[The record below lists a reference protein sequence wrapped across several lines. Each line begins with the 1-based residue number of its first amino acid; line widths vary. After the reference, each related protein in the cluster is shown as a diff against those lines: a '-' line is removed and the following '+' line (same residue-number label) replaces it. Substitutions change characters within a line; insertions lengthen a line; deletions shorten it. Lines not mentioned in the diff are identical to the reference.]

1 MTKRCSTKSFIAER
15 DQKFLHGLNIHYFS
29 IYLLTPKAKLFY
41 MVRVWV
47 VRLGDEI
54 AEQCKDKGVI
64 AIGWNKVG
72 DLSSISNKETLRE
85 RLFNVYVDKYKK
97 EGSAG
102 VVAGMLWDFAREIT
116 NGDII
121 LSPKRDSRI
130 LYVGVSEN
138 KPYSYD
144 PHLLGGEFPHIRRVS
159 WKATILYNNIPREIW
174 RSMTAWQTLFELSS
188 RDAVTSAQRLAEGV
202 TIESRNVSDKDIRAE
217 VKDFYKNTTET
228 TKDMIVS
235 RFDSFDGYEFQ
246 AIVRDTLKAAGLF
259 PKPIKSGRDG
269 GVDIEAY
276 RDQLQ
281 LGPDRIVVQVKHR
294 AGPVT
299 GPEMREFRG
308 ALNNHDTGLYVSTG
322 GFSPDAKKEAESRQ
336 PIVKMYG
343 WEDFINLFLQ
353 VYDKLDNETKAQ
365 VPLET
370 VYLLHPTEEDSE

>member
-1 MTKRCSTKSFIAER
+1 MAVTFFI
-15 DQKFLHGLNIHYFS
+15 H
-29 IYLLTPKAKLFY
+29 LLTPKAKVFD

-47 VRLGDEI
+47 VRLYDGIVEK
-54 AEQCKDKGVI
+54 CKDKGVI

-72 DLSSISNKETLRE
+72 DLSSISNKETLRKH
-85 RLFNVYVDKYKK
+85 LFNAYEDKYKK
-97 EGSAG
+97 EASAG
-102 VVAGMLWDFAREIT
+102 VAAGMLWDFAREIN

-121 LSPKRDSRI
+121 LSPKRDSRE
-130 LYVGVSEN
+130 LYVGISEN

-144 PHLLGGEFPHIRRVS
+144 PGLIGEEFPHIRMVS
-159 WKATILYNNIPREIW
+159 WKPTIPYNKIPREIW

-188 RDAVTSAQRLAEGV
+188 RDAVASAQRLAEGA
-202 TIESRNVSDKDIRAE
+202 TSESRNASDTDIGA
-217 VKDFYKNTTET
+217 DAISFYNNTTE
-228 TKDMIVS
+228 KAKEMIVS
-235 RFDSFDGYEFQ
+235 HFDSFDGYEFQ

-259 PKPIKSGRDG
+259 PKPIKTGRDG

-281 LGPDRIVVQVKHR
+281 LGPGRIVVQVKHR
-294 AGPVT
+294 AGLVT

-308 ALNNHDTGLYVSTG
+308 TLNDDDTGLYVSTG
-322 GFSPDAKKEAESRQ
+322 GFSLDAKKEAESRQ
-336 PIVKMYG
+336 PIVKLYG

-370 VYLLHPTEEDSE
+370 VYLLHPPEENSE